1 MINNDLIQQAL
12 RTEPE
17 HLGLPADYRLRP
29 QFTLHAFDEIDSTS
43 QTLWQLAESGSG
55 AGTAVIAAQQ
65 RAGRGQRG
73 RTWQSKAG
81 GLYLS
86 VLLEPEIAIADGT
99 LLTFCTAW
107 GLVDVLQRLA
117 IPVELKWPND
127 LVIGKQKLGGILTE
141 TRSTQNL
148 ITQAIVGVGI
158 NWHNSVPDT
167 AITLQ
172 DVLTHQPAPR
182 IYSLEQLTA
191 IALRGIFYGYHC
203 WQQRGTEWLMTA
215 YQHRLRSM
223 QQAVEIN
230 GHSGT
235 VIGVLPTGELQI
247 QLNLS
252 PDLSQNPSQD
262 QFQRMDQPD
271 ESTIILR
278 EPGTIQLGYC

>member
-1 MINNDLIQQAL
+1 MINSDLIQQLL
-12 RTEPE
+12 RAESQD
-17 HLGLPADYRLRP
+17 LGLPTDYRLRP
-29 QFTLHAFDEIDSTS
+29 QFTLHEFDELDSTS
-43 QTLWQLAESGSG
+43 QTLWQLAEAGSG

-73 RTWQSKAG
+73 HTWQSERG

-107 GLVDVLQRLA
+107 GLADVLQRLS

-148 ITQAIVGVGI
+148 ITQAVVGVGL

-172 DVLTHQPAPR
+172 DVLIHQPMPR
-182 IYSLEQLTA
+182 INSLEHLTA
-191 IALRGIFYGYHC
+191 IALRGIFYGYQC
-203 WQQRGTEWLMTA
+203 WQQRGTEWLMIA
-215 YQHRLRSM
+215 YQSRLRSM
-223 QQAVEIN
+223 QQVVEIN

-247 QLNLS
+247 RLNPS
-252 PDLSQNPSQD
+252 PDLPPNLSHD
-262 QFQRMDQPD
+262 QFQTLDQPG